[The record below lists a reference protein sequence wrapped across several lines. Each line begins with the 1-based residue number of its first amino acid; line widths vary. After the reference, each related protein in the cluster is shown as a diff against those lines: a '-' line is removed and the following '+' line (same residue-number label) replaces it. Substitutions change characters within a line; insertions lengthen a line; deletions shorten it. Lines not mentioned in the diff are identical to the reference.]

1 MNWTKKLARFAPPG
15 DDLRTAFIAYVLA
28 LLVFVVFWGLGFFSG
43 YRQALRELYEFRYGA
58 QVLRN
63 GAVMAS
69 LNSLIRH
76 RLSGFWVYLLVCG
89 FNAAANY
96 ASFSRQS
103 KSIYVMKRLPSAKEL
118 HVRCL
123 TIPAVACAVGF
134 LEVKD
139 LCKRYAD
146 KQALDHVSL
155 TVGPGEIVGLFGENG
170 AGKTTL
176 MKCILSLIRYNSGSV
191 TLDGAAIT
199 RANIGRFSF
208 ATCEHSF
215 FPALSAQAHREFYE
229 EHFETFLSRRFEGL
243 MEFFGLPMD
252 KPIRSFSTGQKNQ
265 FEVIMALSQGA
276 DYILMDEPFAGND
289 VFNREDFYKVLL
301 GILEPHETVILS
313 THLIEEVTGFI
324 GRAVL
329 LHEGKIVGDAQTA
342 ALDEQGLTLME
353 YVKQTFSYQSDRVS
367 KALAELTGRE
377 DDDA

>member
-1 MNWTKKLARFAPPG
+1 M
-15 DDLRTAFIAYVLA
+15 
-28 LLVFVVFWGLGFFSG
+28 
-43 YRQALRELYEFRYGA
+43 
-58 QVLRN
+58 
-63 GAVMAS
+63 
-69 LNSLIRH
+69 
-76 RLSGFWVYLLVCG
+76 
-89 FNAAANY
+89 
-96 ASFSRQS
+96 
-103 KSIYVMKRLPSAKEL
+103 
-118 HVRCL
+118 
-123 TIPAVACAVGF
+123 
-134 LEVKD
+134 LEIKD

-146 KQALDHVSL
+146 KQALDHVGL

-176 MKCILSLIRYNSGSV
+176 MKCILSLIRYDSGSV

-252 KPIRSFSTGQKNQ
+252 KPIRSFSTGQQNQ
-265 FEVIMALSQGA
+265 FEVILALCQGA

-301 GILEPHETVILS
+301 GILEPNETIVLS
-313 THLIEEVTGFI
+313 THLIEEVSGFL

-329 LHEGKIVGDAQTA
+329 LHKGQIVGDAQ
-342 ALDEQGLTLME
+342 LSDLEEQGQTLMD
-353 YVKQTFSYQSDRVS
+353 YVKSSYHYQSDRVS
-367 KALAELTGRE
+367 RALSDLTGKE
-377 DDDA
+377 DTDA